1 MSDLKRRILEMAK
14 QDLED
19 IEAAL
24 KEHVHPELQIVSDI
38 AGHILFAGGKR
49 LRPLLGILSAR
60 ICGFDK
66 DFDRAFSTVFEYL
79 HAATLLHDDLVD
91 GADLRRGKT
100 VAHSIWG
107 NSEAVLVGD
116 FLLAR
121 SLSIA
126 AKTANCDVIALV
138 AEVTQAMAQ
147 GEIHQLS
154 RIKSLDISEEEYM
167 QIIRRKTAVV
177 FRGVCRM
184 SALIAGVGEK
194 KKNAVSDFGHHLG
207 IAFQMADDLLDYTCN
222 AQSLGKNPGADLA
235 EGKLT
240 LPVIH
245 ALKSAPRPQRAE
257 IEKIIMQDAF
267 SNDEFNALTD
277 LLRRFNGIQHTR
289 RMAERHVAQAK
300 EALSVFEESSAKTLF
315 LMIADYVLD
324 RNA

>member
-1 MSDLKRRILEMAK
+1 MAK
-14 QDLED
+14 EDLED

-24 KEHVHPELQIVSDI
+24 KENAHPELEIVADI

-60 ICGFDK
+60 ICDFDK
-66 DFDRAFSTVFEYL
+66 NFDRAFSTVFEYL

-100 VAHSIWG
+100 VAHAIWG

-126 AKTANCDVIALV
+126 AKTGSAEVIALV
-138 AEVTQAMAQ
+138 AAVTQEMAQ
-147 GEIHQLS
+147 GELHQLS
-154 RIKSLDISEEEYM
+154 RKKSIDISEEEYM

-177 FRGVCRM
+177 FRGACRM
-184 SALIAGVGEK
+184 SAIIAGAPEEK
-194 KKNAVSDFGHHLG
+194 KTAVSDFGHHLG
-207 IAFQMADDLLDYTCN
+207 IAFQMADDLLDYTLD
-222 AQSLGKNPGADLA
+222 AQSLGKNPGADLK

-245 ALKSAPRPQRAE
+245 ALKSAPPAERAM
-257 IEKIIMQDAF
+257 IEKIILQDVF
-267 SNDEFNALTD
+267 SDAEFGALTD
-277 LLRRFNGIQHTR
+277 LLRRFNGIEYTR
-289 RMAERHVAQAK
+289 QMAERHIAAAK
-300 EALSVFEESSAKTLF
+300 EALSVFQESQAKALF
-315 LMIADYVLD
+315 LMIADYALE
-324 RNA
+324 RKM